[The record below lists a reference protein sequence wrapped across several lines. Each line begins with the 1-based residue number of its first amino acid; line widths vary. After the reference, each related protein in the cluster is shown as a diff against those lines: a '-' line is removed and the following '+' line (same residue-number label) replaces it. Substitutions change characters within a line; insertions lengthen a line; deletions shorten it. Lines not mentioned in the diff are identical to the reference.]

1 MIKKLSI
8 IFEVPMTTTLD
19 NTWKLYSQNFL
30 LRSDHHLFPLEC
42 IHIISNHCGTLLFV
56 LNKFALLRPLGR
68 DVDKLIITYIYQTVV
83 WIRYQVTRN
92 KSYIPTLTVMWT
104 LITEMASITVENSG
118 LMSLNML
125 LLFPPSRYSRK
136 NSMALNLLPHVLRKE
151 QGCRQTPLQPCL
163 LFLSKEFAL
172 GKYI

>member
-42 IHIISNHCGTLLFV
+42 LHITSNHRGTLLFV
-56 LNKFALLRPLGR
+56 LNKFALPRPLGR
-68 DVDKLIITYIYQTVV
+68 DVDKLITYIYLTVV

-92 KSYIPTLTVMWT
+92 KSYIPTLTVTWT
-104 LITEMASITVENSG
+104 RITAMASITVENSG
-118 LMSLNML
+118 LMSFN
-125 LLFPPSRYSRK
+125 
-136 NSMALNLLPHVLRKE
+136 
-151 QGCRQTPLQPCL
+151 
-163 LFLSKEFAL
+163 
-172 GKYI
+172 I